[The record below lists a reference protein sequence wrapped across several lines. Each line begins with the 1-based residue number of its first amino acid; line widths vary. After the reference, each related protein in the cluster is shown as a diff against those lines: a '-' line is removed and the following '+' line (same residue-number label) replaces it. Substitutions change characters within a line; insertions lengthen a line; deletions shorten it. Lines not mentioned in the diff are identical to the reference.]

1 MKYLFAFVL
10 SVFLL
15 VAFTGCGITP
25 GNRPPGNSAGGSEGT
40 EGSGLAQ
47 PAKAERSGE
56 TNQVVWEK
64 RIKVMLYFAN
74 KDNTAVFPEEREVEV
89 KDGAIMKAA
98 VEALLDGPSDV
109 SLRKA
114 IPDGTRLLGIN
125 RKENLA
131 IVDFSKEYN
140 LTNSTGDA
148 IARVAVV
155 NTLTGIPGI
164 EKVKILV
171 EGKELLGK
179 TGKPLGELGRV
190 MLDAQGHPVQ
200 GEVKYITV
208 YFGNAN
214 ADKVV
219 AEKREVCLKQG
230 ETLEKLVFEELSKGP
245 VQQGLYPVIPKGT
258 RLLSIE
264 TKNGLCFLNL
274 SREFVDNH
282 PGGSAGE
289 AITINSIVNSLTE
302 LPDINKVQFMIEGK
316 TEEVFIHVMF
326 DKPFSRNE
334 DIIQK

>member
-1 MKYLFAFVL
+1 MKYPLTFVL

-15 VAFTGCGITP
+15 VAFTGCGIMP
-25 GNRPPGNSAGGSEGT
+25 GNRPAGSSAGGSKGT
-40 EGSGLAQ
+40 EGLEIAQ
-47 PAKAERSGE
+47 QAKPEYSGE
-56 TNQVVWEK
+56 TSQIV
-64 RIKVMLYFAN
+64 RIKKIKVVLYFAN

-89 KDGAIMKAA
+89 KDGAIMRAA
-98 VEALLDGPSDV
+98 IVGLLEGPSDV
-109 SLRKA
+109 SLKKA
-114 IPDGTRLLGIN
+114 VPDGTRLLGIS

-140 LTNSTGDA
+140 LTNGAGDV

-179 TGKPLGELGRV
+179 TGKSLGELGRV
-190 MLDAQGHPVQ
+190 MLDAQGHTIQ

-230 ETLEKLVFEELSKGP
+230 EILEALVFEELAKGP
-245 VQQGLYPVIPKGT
+245 FQQGLYPVIPKGT

-264 TKNGLCFLNL
+264 TKNRVCFLNL

-289 AITINSIVNSLTE
+289 AMTVNSIVNSLTE
-302 LPDINKVQFMIEGK
+302 LSGIDKVQFMIEG
-316 TEEVFIHVMF
+316 EICEIFIHGMF